1 MLHLGHILAA
11 LTDYQPT
18 GNEPEV
24 TSFVVDSREAGPG
37 SVFVAF
43 SGERADGHAFVADAF
58 ARGAIAALVERLPGG
73 DWPVIDTRSRAG
85 EPSPNPSQWAGER
98 AAGASPGPSQR
109 AGERMAGHL
118 SGPSQWAGD
127 WPAGPVLFQVDDTLR
142 ALQTVARAW
151 RTQLDTRVVGIT
163 GSVGKT
169 STKEL
174 TAAVLSRRYRTL
186 KSSGNQNNEIG
197 VPLTLLNLRPEHE
210 RAVIEMGMYA
220 QGEIDLL
227 CNLARP
233 VIGVVTMIGPVH
245 MERLGSMDAIVAAK
259 RELVAALPP
268 EGAAVLNYDDP
279 RVMSMAAHTRAR
291 VFTYGLDAGAD
302 LWADAIDSMGLDGV
316 KFALHYGDETLT
328 VGVPLLGRH
337 SVHTALRAAAVGLLE
352 GLSWDEIIAGLSD
365 NSAQLRLVVGHGPR
379 GSVLIDD
386 TYNSSPDSALAALNL
401 LADLPGRR
409 IAVLGDMLEL
419 GRAEKQAHRVV
430 GRRAADVADLIIAVG
445 PRARIMGGEALALG
459 MPTDHVYIVEDAPA
473 AVPILEETIQPGDVI
488 LIKGSLGMRMDR
500 IVTALGRMD

>member
-24 TSFVVDSREAGPG
+24 APRTVTSFVVDSREAGPG

-43 SGERADGHAFVADAF
+43 NGERADGHAFVADAF
-58 ARGAIAALVERLPGG
+58 ARGAIAALVERSPGG
-73 DWPVIDTRSRAG
+73 DWPMIDTRPRTG
-85 EPSPNPSQWAGER
+85 KPTPNPS
-98 AAGASPGPSQR
+98 P
-109 AGERMAGHL
+109 
-118 SGPSQWAGD
+118 WAGD
-127 WPAGPVLFQVDDTLR
+127 WAAGPVLFQVDDTLR

-151 RTQLDTRVVGIT
+151 RARLDTRVIGIT

-174 TAAVLSRRYRTL
+174 IAAVLSRRYRTL

-227 CNLARP
+227 CDLARP
-233 VIGVVTMIGPVH
+233 VVGVVTMIGPVH
-245 MERLGSMDAIVAAK
+245 MERLGSMEAIVAAK

-279 RVMSMAAHTRAR
+279 RVMSMAEHTRAR

-316 KFALHYGDETLT
+316 RFALHYGDETLT

-352 GLSWDEIIAGLSD
+352 GLRWDEIIAGLND
-365 NSAQLRLVVGHGPR
+365 NSAQLRLVVSHGPR

-430 GRRAADVADLIIAVG
+430 GRRAADVADLVIAVG
-445 PRARIMGGEALALG
+445 PRARVIGAEALALG
-459 MPTDHVYIVEDAPA
+459 MPTDHVFLVDDAPA
-473 AVPILEETIQPGDVI
+473 AVPVLEEAIQPGDVI

-500 IVTALGRMD
+500 IVTALGRMN